1 MFNRRTRVDAIEK
14 FKTIRSIYDK
24 IFITVVGSL
33 WIFSTLWDIY
43 KLQRYWLDYS
53 IEFYSSFFIFNMI
66 IFSINQKSLPTIIYN
81 SFKIITTIRGRGI
94 TLLIISTLF
103 LTDKHNFHKYCAILL
118 FIGGIL
124 YLICEFLVPTTKE
137 ELNKIEL
144 IYNKKINS
152 NKNVG
157 GNIKNMQN
165 KNGMNNSHY
174 LTDKSTVIF
183 NNADN
188 NIKDNKEKKKVN
200 VKEIKEHDN
209 GDSKEI
215 KEEINAGE
223 KNDIEEKKKND
234 NNNDMG
240 EEIIRKT
247 DNPYEIPED
256 F

>member
-53 IEFYSSFFIFNMI
+53 IEFYSSFFIFYMI

-94 TLLIISTLF
+94 TLLIISTFF

-137 ELNKIEL
+137 ELYKIEL
-144 IYNKKINS
+144 IYNKTKNISKNRNINS
-152 NKNVG
+152 
-157 GNIKNMQN
+157 MQN
-165 KNGMNNSHY
+165 KNDMNI
-174 LTDKSTVIF
+174 DKSTQIF
-183 NNADN
+183 NNTDNN
-188 NIKDNKEKKKVN
+188 NIKDNKEKKKTN
-200 VKEIKEHDN
+200 VKVIDEYDD

-215 KEEINAGE
+215 KEEINVGE
-223 KNDIEEKKKND
+223 INDIEEKKKND

-240 EEIIRKT
+240 EEIMRKT